1 MNKQKNYENDSIY
14 SSIKKNRYLG
24 INLTQELQELY
35 IEIMRFLSKGI
46 KEKLHKWENPGSRIE
61 KNLIFLRWQF
71 SKN

>member
-1 MNKQKNYENDSIY
+1 MNKFKNYANDSIY

-46 KEKLHKWENPGSRIE
+46 KEKLHKWEKSWSRIE
-61 KNLIFLRWQF
+61 KNLI
-71 SKN
+71 